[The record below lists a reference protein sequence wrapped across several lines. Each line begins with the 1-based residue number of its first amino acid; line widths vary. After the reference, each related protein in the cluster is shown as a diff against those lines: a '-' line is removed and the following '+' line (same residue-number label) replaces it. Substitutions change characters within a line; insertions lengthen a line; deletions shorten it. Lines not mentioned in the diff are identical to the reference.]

1 MVGSVLSLPQF
12 KVYAICCIVL
22 SVEMLVLGA
31 MTAAR
36 RAKTQGF
43 VNPEDAKVSFKE
55 AKLVEG
61 GEHPEV
67 ARILRAHRNLNESL
81 PLFFALG
88 LILVLTG
95 ASPLGAQ
102 ICFGVFA
109 GARVLHA
116 IVYLNGLQ
124 PWRTVFFAI
133 GTVSLV
139 AIMVQVGMAVFA

>member
-55 AKLVEG
+55 AKLAEG

-67 ARILRAHRNLNESL
+67 ARIVRAHRNLNESL

-88 LILVLTG
+88 LILILTG

-102 ICFGVFA
+102 ICFGVFT

-124 PWRTVFFAI
+124 PWRTVCFGI
-133 GTVSLV
+133 GTVSLI
-139 AIMVQVGMAVFA
+139 AIMVQIGMALFA